1 MKLADRMYRLKK
13 ESAFVMLAKAT
24 ELERRGR
31 DIIHLEIGDT
41 DFATPAGIIEEAYS
55 RMKQGQTHYCPS
67 AGVQELREACCEW
80 IRRAGRGVYRPEE
93 IVIAPG
99 GKTFLYYVIMALA
112 GPGDE
117 VIYPDPGFP
126 VYGSVT
132 CYAGASPIPLPMLEK
147 NDFRFTTDDLA
158 ERVTDRTRLI
168 ILNYPHNPTG
178 GTLTRAELDAIAEI
192 AVNKDIVVL
201 SDEVYASMLFDGS
214 HTSIG
219 TLPGMQE
226 RTVLLETFS
235 KTYAMT
241 GWRLGFVAA
250 PSWLA
255 EPLTRLITNSVSC
268 VAPFIQLA
276 GANALLGD
284 QSESR
289 AMMADFKKRRD
300 IFINGLNEIPGIS
313 CKLPEGAFY
322 AFPNVGRL
330 PIGADALS
338 DYLLEKAGV
347 ATLPGSAF
355 GIHADNHLRMCFATS
370 VENLN
375 KAIDRIGKAVDQLT
389 HSDKPTA
396 T

>member
-1 MKLADRMYRLKK
+1 MKLADRMHRLKK

-126 VYGSVT
+126 VYESVT

-276 GANALLGD
+276 GAKALLGD
-284 QSESR
+284 QTESR

-300 IFINGLNEIPGIS
+300 IFINGLNKIPGIS

-375 KAIDRIGKAVDQLT
+375 KAIDRIGKAVVQLT
-389 HSDKPTA
+389 RSDKPTA